1 VDKFAEKEKIYTE
14 DERGRRLIQ
23 ILVRDDVFA
32 RLTLDACEIGEI
44 VPETQAMVGFD
55 QRNPHHP
62 YDAWIHTA
70 HCVACADPIPVLRL
84 AMLMHDLGKPET
96 FYMAE
101 DEVGHFNH
109 HEKRGEEIA
118 RSRLPELGFDAD
130 TVDTVALLVGRHD
143 KGIAETDLQRWIDE
157 FGMER
162 FQLLLDVKEADARSH
177 DAKYKNYQLAKVASL
192 RHLLK
197 ASSWPTGRLK

>member
-1 VDKFAEKEKIYTE
+1 MGKFTEKINTANA
-14 DERGRRLIQ
+14 RGRRLIQ
-23 ILVRDDVFA
+23 ILVRDDVFS
-32 RLTLDACEIGEI
+32 RLALDVDEVSEI
-44 VPETQAMVGFD
+44 VPEVRAMVGFD

-70 HCVACADPIPVLRL
+70 HCVASADPIPILRL
-84 AMLMHDLGKPET
+84 AMLMHDLGKPGT
-96 FYMAE
+96 FYLAE
-101 DEVGHFNH
+101 DEVGHFDH
-109 HEKRGEEIA
+109 HERRGEEIA
-118 RSRLPELGFDAD
+118 RNRLPGLGFDAD

-192 RHLLK
+192 RRLLK
-197 ASSWPTGRLK
+197 ISG